1 MLDELGAVPLSTG
14 NTPLRAQSFGLTLLR
29 WFLVWCALVAAGQF
43 VSPAHAEIAFV
54 DLVGDWM
61 ASGRVVAHPNAP
73 LESSRCRVGVS
84 SGSNGRQLT
93 VQGRCAIAA
102 GAAHVTMTV
111 VDRRDGTISGSVN
124 LSTLE
129 GPVQLTGSRNGDVI
143 SLTTQTA
150 MLFEGQHYWSRLD
163 ITLEGATRFSL
174 KEWTA
179 VQSTSDWH
187 LTRDLLFQR
196 QATAQ

>member
-1 MLDELGAVPLSTG
+1 M
-14 NTPLRAQSFGLTLLR
+14 R
-29 WFLVWCALVAAGQF
+29 WFVVSCALAVAGQF
-43 VSPAHAEIAFV
+43 VSPAHADIAFA
-54 DLVGDWM
+54 DLVGDWT
-61 ASGRVVAHPNAP
+61 ASGQVVAQPNAP
-73 LESSRCRVGVS
+73 LESSRCRVSVS
-84 SGSNGRQLT
+84 SGNNGRTLT

-102 GAAHVTMTV
+102 GVAHVTMTV
-111 VDRRDGTISGSVN
+111 VDRQDGTIGGSVT

-129 GPVQLTGSRNGDVI
+129 GAVQLAGSRHDDVI

-163 ITLEGATRFSL
+163 ITLNDTRQFSL

-179 VQSTSDWH
+179 VQSTSDWQ

-196 QATAQ
+196 QGGAR

>member
-14 NTPLRAQSFGLTLLR
+14 NTPLRAQSFGLTLMR
-29 WFLVWCALVAAGQF
+29 WLVVSCALAVAGQF
-43 VSPAHAEIAFV
+43 TSPARAEIAFA
-54 DLVGDWM
+54 DLAGDWI
-61 ASGRVVAHPNAP
+61 ASGRVVAHPNSP
-73 LESSRCRVGVS
+73 LESSRCRVSVS
-84 SGSNGRQLT
+84 SGNNGRQLT

-111 VDRRDGTISGSVN
+111 VDLQDGTIGGSVT

-163 ITLEGATRFSL
+163 ISLDDATQFSL

-179 VQSTSDWH
+179 LQSTSDWQ

-196 QATAQ
+196 QGAAQ

>member
-14 NTPLRAQSFGLTLLR
+14 NTRLRAQSFGLTLMR
-29 WFLVWCALVAAGQF
+29 WLVVWCALVVAGPF
-43 VSPAHAEIAFV
+43 VSPAYAEIAFV

-73 LESSRCRVGVS
+73 LERSRCRVNVS

-111 VDRRDGTISGSVN
+111 VDRQDGTIGGSVT

-129 GPVQLTGSRNGDVI
+129 GPVQLTGNRNGDVI

-179 VQSTSDWH
+179 VQSTSDWQ